1 MLYNYFR
8 MGRKRDLIS
17 KTASE
22 VSKPLSRTKRKA
34 KFEKSPRLI
43 IVMLHHITAGEI
55 SNDASREITITTEN
69 LRKYLKF
76 LKERF
81 QICTLHE
88 AARRI
93 RQGVDGPFLVLSF
106 DDGYT
111 DFYENAF
118 PILKEM
124 GLPANQN
131 LIVKYA
137 DEDRP
142 GYMNWRQ
149 IKELYDSGLV
159 EFGCHTYDGH
169 LLEEGAPILKNAPEE
184 KILKDLT
191 LASESFE
198 KELGFLP
205 DILAWPYGE
214 KPQNISD
221 EKLRELGLKFCLNT
235 KSGVNF
241 RPIKFMDLRRFAA
254 LDFETPEKLYSIIE
268 GYDNLGF
275 LLGKH

>member
-1 MLYNYFR
+1 

-17 KTASE
+17 KTASK
-22 VSKPLSRTKRKA
+22 VSRPLARTKRKA
-34 KFEKSPRLI
+34 NFKKSPRLI
-43 IVMLHHITAGEI
+43 IVMLHHITAGEMP
-55 SNDASREITITTEN
+55 NDESREITITTEN
-69 LRKYLKF
+69 LRKYLEF
-76 LKERF
+76 LKDYF

-88 AARRI
+88 AAQKI

-118 PILKEM
+118 PILQELK
-124 GLPANQN
+124 LPANQN

-137 DEDRP
+137 DEDEP

-149 IKELYDSGLV
+149 IKELSDSDLI
-159 EFGCHTYDGH
+159 EFGCHTYNSH
-169 LLEEGAPILKNAPEE
+169 LTKSGKPILKNAAKE
-184 KILKDLT
+184 KISEDLT
-191 LASESFE
+191 LASKSFK
-198 KELGFLP
+198 KELGFSP

-214 KPQNISD
+214 KPRNISNK
-221 EKLRELGLKFCLNT
+221 ELQELGFKFCLNT

-241 RPIKFMDLRRFAA
+241 RPMKFMDLKRFAA

-268 GYDNLGF
+268 GYDSLGF
-275 LLGKH
+275 LLGKC